1 MYGGNPRP
9 CAEVVVL
16 DWVLETTNDEEE
28 LAEVGERVE
37 DDVEEELEET
47 DGDDVDDASVVLNEV
62 GVVIIVGLELSVTE
76 GVSSSAE
83 YPWLPDAP

>member
-1 MYGGNPRP
+1 MSAAIKTSQMYGGNPRP

-16 DWVLETTNDEEE
+16 DSVLETTIVEEG

-62 GVVIIVGLELSVTE
+62 GVVIIVGLEL
-76 GVSSSAE
+76 
-83 YPWLPDAP
+83 